1 MLHCH
6 AGMLLIHKNVS
17 APDSCMGKFASLF
30 NSLKTRLTIGTLAI
44 FLVSLWTLSFYAS
57 RTLRIDMERVLGE
70 QQFATVSL
78 VADRLDH
85 EFEDRIDWLSEA
97 ARQAEAVM
105 ADGPQ
110 AIQARLEGW
119 KNLFGK
125 FNGGTFVTDSAG
137 IVVAAI
143 PLSSGRVG
151 VSYADRDYLRKVLD
165 EGQAAISEPV
175 MGRTS
180 GVPVIVVAVP
190 LRASD
195 GRVVGAL
202 TGVINMGE
210 PNFLDQ
216 ATQNHYGKTG
226 GYLLVAPQQRMIAT
240 ATDKRRVMEVIPLGV
255 SPLFDRFAQ
264 GFEGFGVT
272 FNSLGA
278 EILSAARQ
286 VPAAGWFVS
295 GYLPTDEAFAAIRE
309 MERRMLAA
317 TIVLTLL
324 AAMLSWWLLKRQ
336 LAPMLQAAESLS
348 ELSGKE
354 EAARP
359 LAVTREDEIGRLIV
373 AFNRLLEK
381 LGQRASLLK
390 QILDTSSVAIF
401 MIDMHGRITQANQRM
416 CEMFGVPIDAL
427 LGSEYVALVHPSERE
442 VSRNKMLALLASQ
455 IQSIA
460 LDRLYRRAD
469 QTVFWG
475 HLTGRQLFDANGEK
489 LGLVGVIADIDARK
503 RAEEKNQLAASV
515 FLHAQEGITI
525 TSADGTIIDVNEA
538 FTRITG
544 YAREE
549 AIGQNPRILRS
560 RHHPPEFYEA
570 MWRELLETGNWSGEI
585 WNRRKN
591 GELYPE
597 LLTISAVRDEQA
609 RTKHYVALF
618 SDITPMKAH
627 EEQLTRMAHFDLLT
641 TLPNR
646 ALLADRMKQAMTQTL
661 RRKQLLAVAYLDLDG
676 FKAINDTHGHKTG
689 DQLLVAVAN
698 RMRQTL
704 REGDTLAR
712 LGGDEFVVV
721 LIDLPDVSSCE
732 PMLNRLLAAAS
743 QPVREGDLELQ
754 VSASLGVTFFPQR
767 DEVDAD
773 QLLRQADQAM
783 YQAKVAGKNRFQ
795 MFDADNDRSLRGRH
809 ESRERIRQ
817 ALRDGEFLLYYQPKV
832 DMREGRVIGA
842 EALIRWRH
850 PEKGVLSPAAFLPE
864 IENDPL
870 AGDVDAW
877 VLNEAVAQ
885 IARWQAAGAAIPVS
899 VNVGACLL
907 LRGDFVSLL
916 ARTLEQHPAVSPG
929 DLTIEVLETS
939 ALEDLEGVS
948 AIIAACRQ
956 LGARFA
962 LDDFGTGYS
971 SLTYL
976 KRLEADELKIDQSF
990 VRDMLD
996 DPDDLTILE
1005 GVISLAG
1012 AFQREVIAE
1021 GGETAAHG
1029 EMLLLLGCDLAQG
1042 YGIARPMPAEELAA
1056 WATNWRPDPCW
1067 KSLRP
1072 VRREEL
1078 PALFAG
1084 TEHRAWV
1091 KAVEKAGKAHCR
1103 FGKWLL
1109 GEGTAR
1115 HGAHPEFAEIARL
1128 HDAIHVLVDTLCD
1141 PGATVQTPEHVNGA
1155 EKLRELSDMLLSRL
1169 NDHGAWRHPRR

>member
-1 MLHCH
+1 
-6 AGMLLIHKNVS
+6 
-17 APDSCMGKFASLF
+17 MGKFAFFF

-44 FLVSLWTLSFYAS
+44 FLASLWTLSFYAS
-57 RTLRIDMERVLGE
+57 RTLRVDMERVLGE

-97 ARQAEAVM
+97 ARQTEAVM
-105 ADGPQ
+105 VDGPQ
-110 AIQARLEGW
+110 AIQAHLEGW

-137 IVVAAI
+137 MAIAAI

-151 VSYADRDYLRKVLD
+151 VSYADRAYLRKVLD
-165 EGQAAISEPV
+165 EGQVAISAPV

-180 GVPVIVVAVP
+180 GIPVIVVAVP
-190 LRASD
+190 LRATD

-216 ATQNHYGKTG
+216 ATQNHYGRTG
-226 GYLLVAPQQRMIAT
+226 GYLLVVPQQRMIAT
-240 ATDKRRVMEVIPLGV
+240 ATDKRRVMEVVPFGV
-255 SPLFDRFAQ
+255 SPLFDRFAG

-272 FNSLGA
+272 FNSFGV

-286 VPAAGWFVS
+286 VPVAGWFVS
-295 GYLPTDEAFAAIRE
+295 GYLPTDEAFAVIRR
-309 MERRMLAA
+309 MERRMLVA

-324 AAMLSWWLLKRQ
+324 ATMLSWWLLKRQ
-336 LAPMLQAAESLS
+336 LAPMMRAAESLT

-354 EAARP
+354 EVASP
-359 LAVTREDEIGRLIV
+359 LVVAREDEIGRLIL

-381 LGQRASLLK
+381 LGQREALLK

-401 MIDMHGRITQANQRM
+401 VIDMHGRITQANRQM
-416 CEMFGVPIDAL
+416 SEMFRCRPDEIVGKDCLMLFPLDGVAIGTEHTIDVDRCFRRTDQ
-427 LGSEYVALVHPSERE
+427 SE
-442 VSRNKMLALLASQ
+442 
-455 IQSIA
+455 
-460 LDRLYRRAD
+460 
-469 QTVFWG
+469 FWG
-475 HLTGRQLFDANGEK
+475 HLTAQPLVDPDGDPSGM
-489 LGLVGVIADIDARK
+489 VGVIADIDARK

-538 FTRITG
+538 FSQITG

-549 AIGQNPRILRS
+549 AIGQNPRLLRS
-560 RHHPPEFYEA
+560 RHHPREFYEA
-570 MWRELLETGNWSGEI
+570 MWRDLLERGNWSGEI

-676 FKAINDTHGHKTG
+676 FKAINDAHGHKTG

-721 LIDLPDVSSCE
+721 LIDLPDASSCE
-732 PMLNRLLAAAS
+732 QMLNRLLAAAS
-743 QPVREGDLELQ
+743 QPVREGDQELQ

-783 YQAKVAGKNRFQ
+783 YQAKLAGKNRFQ
-795 MFDADNDRSLRGRH
+795 MFDADNDRSQRGRH
-809 ESRERIRQ
+809 ENRERIRQ

-832 DMREGRVIGA
+832 DMRKGRVVGA

-850 PEKGVLSPAAFLPE
+850 PEKGVLSPAVFLPE

-877 VLNEAVAQ
+877 GLNEAVAQ

-899 VNVGACLL
+899 VNVGARLL

-916 ARTLEQHPAVSPG
+916 AHTLEQHPAVSPG

-948 AIIAACRQ
+948 ATIAACRQ
-956 LGARFA
+956 LGVRFA

-1021 GGETAAHG
+1021 GVETAAHG

-1056 WATNWRPDPCW
+1056 WATSWCPDPRW

-1072 VRREEL
+1072 VSREQL

-1091 KAVEKAGKAHCR
+1091 RAIEKGLTAGPVRGPADDRGYCR
-1103 FGKWLL
+1103 FGKWLA
-1109 GEGTAR
+1109 GDGAAQ
-1115 HGAHPEFAEIARL
+1115 HGARPEFAEIARL
-1128 HDAIHVLVDTLCD
+1128 HDAIRVLVDTLCD
-1141 PGATVQTPEHVNGA
+1141 PGATSHSPGRGAGA
-1155 EKLRELSDMLLSRL
+1155 EKLRELSDVLLSRL
-1169 NDHGAWRHPRR
+1169 KMLVAEPAE